1 MSRDRMEKLSEQLS
15 FRITRSF
22 YEEIDHI
29 ARTDRRKLS
38 EVAVA
43 LLERGV
49 AAFRRDGEL
58 FEPSLEHAGEPG
70 HHPGAGTAGGP
81 IGYQRI
87 NSQPGGRPVQ
97 IDTQPTAAIYN
108 PDQLS
113 VVTAADASERG
124 TRKKKRA

>member
-58 FEPSLEHAGEPG
+58 FEPSLEHPAEPG
-70 HHPGAGTAGGP
+70 HRPGAGPVAGST
-81 IGYQRI
+81 GYQRI
-87 NSQPGGRPVQ
+87 NSQPGSRPAQ
-97 IDTQPTAAIYN
+97 MGAEPTAGIYN

-124 TRKKKRA
+124 ARKKKRA